1 FYFIYF
7 CFVKP
12 PFSRRILPPFPDL
25 LAKRSP
31 DRESYCKIPFPFF
44 YYQIFVVERLPFP

>member
-1 FYFIYF
+1 IYS

-12 PFSRRILPPFPDL
+12 PLSRRILPPFPDL

-31 DRESYCKIPFPFF
+31 DRESYCKIPFLFS
-44 YYQIFVVERLPFP
+44 YDQIFAVERLPFS